1 MLLQPGD
8 KIGYTE
14 SINQPTKI
22 RMADGAEVAITDW
35 SWRTLYSSIDILSG
49 ATDDQIAAFSY
60 SLGQNVKAS
69 SNVGASQLR
78 TATLKDTNL
87 DSGESKMPAEQEFIC
102 YAIAVHVEQYAY
114 NSNNSGEAAYGVG
127 AAALPIVTG
136 GNLAIA
142 MARLTV
148 SLEVT
153 QKDFFQNRL
162 GWFSAGGGALV
173 SANANAAAAI
183 RTYAS
188 NGLPTKQAIDTA
200 PVPVH
205 IGGTEAYAVLFQNGD
220 GNAINWVTEAG
231 VSDAAVV
238 LRFTPSMIGLHK
250 RPSA

>member
-35 SWRTLYSSIDILSG
+35 SWRTLYSCIDILSG
-49 ATDDQIAAFSY
+49 ATDEQIAAFSY

-69 SNVGASQLR
+69 SNVGANQLR

-102 YAIAVHVEQYAY
+102 YAIAVQVEQFIYA
-114 NSNNSGEAAYGVG
+114 SNATGEAAYTV
-127 AAALPIVTG
+127 AAPALPVPTA
-136 GNLAIA
+136 GNLAVA
-142 MARLTV
+142 TSRLTV

-153 QKDFFQNRL
+153 QKDFFQNKL
-162 GWFSAGGGALV
+162 GWFSAGGGPLV
-173 SANANAAAAI
+173 SANGNAAAAI

-188 NGLPTKQAIDTA
+188 NGLPTKQAIDTS

-205 IGGTEAYAVLFQNGD
+205 IGGTEAYAVLFQNGE
-220 GNAINWVTEAG
+220 GSAINWVDEAG
-231 VSDAAVV
+231 STSATVV

>member
-35 SWRTLYSSIDILSG
+35 SWRTLYSCIDILSG
-49 ATDDQIAAFSY
+49 ATDEQIAAFSY

-69 SNVGASQLR
+69 SNVGANQLR

-102 YAIAVHVEQYAY
+102 YAIAVQVEQFIY
-114 NSNNSGEAAYGVG
+114 NDQQTGEAAYTV
-127 AAALPIVTG
+127 AAPALPVPTA
-136 GNLAIA
+136 GNLAVA
-142 MARLTV
+142 TSRLTV
-148 SLEVT
+148 ALEVT
-153 QKDFFQNRL
+153 QKDFFQNKL
-162 GWFSAGGGALV
+162 GWFSAGGGPLV
-173 SANANAAAAI
+173 SANGNAAAAI

-188 NGLPTKQAIDTA
+188 NGLPTKQAIDTS

-205 IGGTEAYAVLFQNGD
+205 IGGTEAYAVLFQNGE
-220 GNAINWVTEAG
+220 GSAINWVDEAG
-231 VSDAAVV
+231 STSATVV

>member
-22 RMADGAEVAITDW
+22 RLANGEEVAITDW
-35 SWRTLYSSIDILSG
+35 SWRNLYSCIDILSG

-69 SNVGASQLR
+69 GNITGNQLR

-87 DSGESKMPAEQEFIC
+87 DAGESKMPAEQEYIC
-102 YAIAVHVEQYAY
+102 YGIAVYAEQFIY
-114 NSNNSGEAAYGVG
+114 NSNNTGDAAYTVAGP
-127 AAALPIVTG
+127 ALPIPTA

-142 MARLTV
+142 MNRLSV

-153 QKDFFQNRL
+153 QKDFFQNKL
-162 GWFSAGGGALV
+162 QWFSAGGGPLV

-183 RTYAS
+183 RTYAG
-188 NGLPTKQAIDTA
+188 NGLPTKQAIDMA

-205 IGGTEAYAVLFQNGD
+205 IGGTEAYAVLFQNGE
-220 GNAINWVTEAG
+220 GAAINWVTEAG

-238 LRFTPSMIGLHK
+238 LRLTASMIGLHK
-250 RPSA
+250 RGAA